1 MGKPSRSGYPSS
13 LHFLFGAG
21 YSLRVP
27 IPWWESL
34 FIFTCELI
42 LWLLPI
48 PNSSGIPQQE
58 VGSIANQSCF
68 GPAKGW
74 MLVTKTNDI
83 PTMMTIVMMVMTLL
97 TAEGTIYFLNSC
109 LSYCNSNSKLFA
121 RIPGL
126 QCFISQTMVSSVH
139 TGHILIPNQYT
150 WPMVLLSF
158 SV

>member
-1 MGKPSRSGYPSS
+1 MGKPSRSGYPRS

-74 MLVTKTNDI
+74 MLVTKMNDI

-109 LSYCNSNSKLFA
+109 LSYCNFNSKLFA